1 MNKAIAMDSFHRT
14 YQYITHC
21 NQRYSYLEGAYLAL
35 IGGCRWIQLRMKD
48 ASDEEV
54 VVIAQKLKVA
64 CEGVGAVLI
73 LDDRVELARKLEV
86 DGVHLGKNDMAPDEA
101 RQVLGDGYIIGGTA
115 NTFDDILR
123 LHEQGVDYI
132 GCGPYRYTTT
142 KKKLSPVLGL
152 DGYRHILSQMEEQGI
167 CMPMVAIGGI
177 LVEDID
183 KLTAFGM
190 GIAVSGAVLN
200 ADNPVAVSQQI
211 TTKMIQ
217 Q

>member
-1 MNKAIAMDSFHRT
+1 MMQDFYHT
-14 YQYITHC
+14 YQYITHE

-48 ASDEEV
+48 ASDEDVEV
-54 VVIAQKLKVA
+54 VARKLKVA
-64 CEGVGAVLI
+64 CQGAGAVLI
-73 LDDRVELARKLEV
+73 LDDRVELAKQLGV

-101 RQVLGDGYIIGGTA
+101 RRVLGDGSIIGGTA
-115 NTFDDILR
+115 NTFDDVLR
-123 LHEQGVDYI
+123 LHEQGVDYV

-152 DGYRHILSQMEEQGI
+152 DGYRHILSQMKEQGI
-167 CMPMVAIGGI
+167 RMPMVAIGGI
-177 LVEDID
+177 LAEDVD
-183 KLTAFGM
+183 ELTSIGL

-200 ADNPVAVSQQI
+200 ADNPVVASRQI
-211 TTKMIQ
+211 TNKMIQ